1 MDVLVYLDPSPRGE
15 WALAVA
21 AALPPRWRGTRRL
34 LATEEDASAH
44 PGLVE
49 GASARLGASGPVEA
63 LTRPGP
69 AERAVIEEAHARRYG
84 LLVVSPAG
92 RGAVARMLKGSR
104 VATVVHGARTPVLVA
119 RRPPGRIE
127 RVLGALSGR
136 DTTGAVVEATLAWE
150 ERPGARA
157 AFVHVRSE
165 VPLPLGADE
174 APPEVPG
181 AADLAAAHAALAARG
196 RAADLQLRDGL
207 VVEETL
213 DAFEEGAFH
222 LLVVGAHGEG
232 SPGFG
237 REDLTERLLLGCPGS
252 TLVVPALDPN
262 GSLCR
267 PLGGG

>member
-15 WALAVA
+15 WALAA
-21 AALPPRWRGTRRL
+21 AAQLPPRWKGRL
-34 LATEEDASAH
+34 RLVATEEDAAADPSLLDRAR
-44 PGLVE
+44 
-49 GASARLGASGPVEA
+49 ARLAHCGPVET

-69 AERAVIEEAHARRYG
+69 AERAVIEEARERRYG
-84 LLVVSPAG
+84 LLVVPPAG

-104 VATVVHGARTPVLVA
+104 VANVVRRARAPVLVA
-119 RRPPGRIE
+119 RRPPERMD

-136 DTTGAVVEATLAWE
+136 DTTTAVLEAALAWE

-165 VPLPLGADE
+165 VPLPQVDVAPQAPGADE
-174 APPEVPG
+174 HEAVR
-181 AADLAAAHAALAARG
+181 AVLAARG

-213 DAFEEGAFH
+213 DVFESGAFH

-232 SPGFG
+232 AAGFG
-237 REDLTERLLLGCPGS
+237 REDVTERLLLGCPGS
-252 TLVVPALDPN
+252 TLIVP
-262 GSLCR
+262 R
-267 PLGGG
+267 